1 MEKLGNTD
9 AILDYF
15 HQKKEIFPD
24 EICNS
29 PYCQPENSHKI
40 SSEKS
45 VLDQL
50 IIPNFILFFI
60 LINYL
65 VDIVR
70 RNSVLLT
77 HGS

>member
-29 PYCQPENSHKI
+29 PYCHPDNSHKI
-40 SSEKS
+40 GSEKL

-50 IIPNFILFFI
+50 IIPNSILFFI
-60 LINYL
+60 LITYL
-65 VDIVR
+65 VNIV
-70 RNSVLLT
+70 
-77 HGS
+77 